1 MSGTLSARLYW
12 QGPHLSFQSIAL
24 NSESKRTEIAR
35 SYLRKAVF
43 YKMLDTIY
51 KTGMRYYP
59 LLLDLHGSHC
69 LIVGIGKVGQRKL
82 ATLLKANPAHVT
94 VLDTFA
100 LEDVEDSELLQLL
113 NNPLVTYACRDFEA
127 SDVTG
132 KTLVF
137 ASTGNRAVN
146 KAISSACAEQSI
158 LCNVID
164 DPSAGTF
171 TVPAH
176 IEKGDL
182 LITLSTGGASPA
194 LSRKIKKE
202 LEQQVGNKYA
212 PVVTLMGRIRP
223 LILEQ
228 ANDTAQNTAV
238 FRSLVSSAIA
248 EAIQQGD
255 RATAEEILRST
266 LPETL
271 HSNIGALLHELI

>member
-1 MSGTLSARLYW
+1 
-12 QGPHLSFQSIAL
+12 
-24 NSESKRTEIAR
+24 
-35 SYLRKAVF
+35 
-43 YKMLDTIY
+43 
-51 KTGMRYYP
+51 MRYYP
-59 LLLDLHGSHC
+59 LLLDLSGKHC
-69 LIVGIGKVGQRKL
+69 LIVGLGKVGQRKL
-82 ATLLKANPAHVT
+82 ATLLKAAPGHIT

-100 LEDVEDSELLQLL
+100 LDEVTDKDLRTLLD
-113 NNPLVTYACRDFEA
+113 NPLVSYAQRAFEA

-132 KTLVF
+132 KMLVF
-137 ASTGNRAVN
+137 ASTGSRTVNNAV
-146 KAISSACAEQSI
+146 SQACAEQNI

-164 DPSAGTF
+164 DPSAGSF

-176 IEKGDL
+176 IERGDL

-202 LEQQVGNKYA
+202 LEEQVGDKYA

-223 LILEQ
+223 LILEL

-238 FRSLVSSAIA
+238 FRSLVSSDIA
-248 EAIQQGD
+248 EAIQKKN
-255 RATAEEILRST
+255 RTAAESILRST

>member
-1 MSGTLSARLYW
+1 
-12 QGPHLSFQSIAL
+12 
-24 NSESKRTEIAR
+24 
-35 SYLRKAVF
+35 
-43 YKMLDTIY
+43 
-51 KTGMRYYP
+51 MRYYP
-59 LLLDLHGSHC
+59 LLLDLHGTHC
-69 LIVGIGKVGQRKL
+69 LIVGFGKVGQRKL
-82 ATLLKANPAHVT
+82 ATLLKANPAQVT

-100 LEDVEDSELLQLL
+100 IEEVEDTELLRLL
-113 NNPLVTYACRDFEA
+113 NSPLVTYAQRKFEA

-137 ASTGNRAVN
+137 ASTGTRDVN
-146 KAISSACAEQSI
+146 EYISSVCAEQRV

-202 LEQQVGNKYA
+202 LQQQVGDKYA

-223 LILEQ
+223 LILEL

-238 FRSLVSSAIA
+238 FRSLVSSDIA
-248 EAIQQGD
+248 EAIQKKD
-255 RATAEEILRST
+255 RIAAESILRST
-266 LPETL
+266 LPERL

>member
-1 MSGTLSARLYW
+1 
-12 QGPHLSFQSIAL
+12 
-24 NSESKRTEIAR
+24 
-35 SYLRKAVF
+35 
-43 YKMLDTIY
+43 
-51 KTGMRYYP
+51 MRYYP
-59 LLLDLHGSHC
+59 LLLDLHGTHC
-69 LIVGIGKVGQRKL
+69 LIVGFGKVGQRKL
-82 ATLLKANPAHVT
+82 ATLLKANPAQVM

-100 LEDVEDSELLQLL
+100 LEDVEDTELLQLL
-113 NNPLVTYACRDFEA
+113 NNPLVTYAQRDFEA

-137 ASTGNRAVN
+137 ASTGNRDVN
-146 KAISSACAEQSI
+146 KAVSSACAAHRI

-176 IEKGDL
+176 IENGEL

-202 LEQQVGNKYA
+202 LQQQIGNKYA

-223 LILEQ
+223 LILEL
-228 ANDTAQNTAV
+228 ANDTAQNTV
-238 FRSLVSSAIA
+238 LFRRLVSSDIA
-248 EAIQQGD
+248 EVIQKKD
-255 RATAEEILRST
+255 RIAAESILRST

-271 HSNIGALLHELI
+271 HSTIGALLHELI